1 MKHAQSLPEPSK
13 DALEHSDKLISKI
26 RGEIETNGGSISFK
40 RYMEMALYEPGLG
53 YYVAG
58 THKIGEQG
66 DFTTAPQISPLF
78 SQCIANQCAEVLH
91 TISSKKAL
99 AQHKF
104 QNRFYT
110 TKTNCHSKV
119 GGCILEFGAGS
130 GIMAT
135 EILLE
140 LERQNSLPETYYI
153 LDLSPD
159 LQQRQKQTIESSASH
174 LLHKVIWLTQLPKNF
189 SGIVLA
195 NEVLDAMPVDVFTQH
210 EDSVYEHHVIWQ
222 DEKLLEQLKPANQTN
237 PDLHHD
243 VLRLG
248 IPKDAT
254 PYTSE
259 INPHIKPWL
268 KTLTECIDKGV
279 ILLIDYGY
287 PRKEYY
293 LAERNKGTL
302 ICHYQHLVNEVPL
315 HYPGLQDITASV
327 DFTAIAEAADS
338 CDIDVA
344 GFTSQACFLANTG
357 LEDYFKQALENKPN
371 DQYALAQ
378 QIRTLT
384 LPAEMGE
391 RFKCMGL
398 TKNYP
403 HQLCGFKEFDQR
415 YRL

>member
-1 MKHAQSLPEPSK
+1 MKHAQSLPEPST
-13 DALEHSDKLISKI
+13 DALEHSNKLIAKI
-26 RGEIETNGGSISFK
+26 CNEIETNGDSISFK

-58 THKIGEQG
+58 THKIGKHG

-78 SQCIANQCAEVLH
+78 SQCIANQCAEVLK
-91 TISSKKAL
+91 TINTENPLEAW
-99 AQHKF
+99 
-104 QNRFYT
+104 
-110 TKTNCHSKV
+110 
-119 GGCILEFGAGS
+119 GCILEFGAGS

-140 LERQNSLPETYYI
+140 LEQQNCLPETYYI

-159 LQQRQKQTIESSASH
+159 LQQRQKQTIESAAPH
-174 LLHKVIWLTQLPKNF
+174 LSHKVTWLTELPQHF

-210 EDSVYEHHVIWQ
+210 KNIVYEHNIIWQ
-222 DEKLLEQLKPANQTN
+222 DEILLEQLKPANQTN
-237 PDLHHD
+237 PTLNSD

-248 IPKDAT
+248 IPKEAT

-259 INPHIKPWL
+259 INSHIEPWL
-268 KTLTECIDKGV
+268 KSLTECLNEGV
-279 ILLIDYGY
+279 VLLIDYGY

-302 ICHYQHLVNEVPL
+302 ICHYQHLVNEAPL

-327 DFTAIAEAADS
+327 DFTAVAEAADS
-338 CDIDVA
+338 CDMNVA
-344 GFTSQACFLANTG
+344 GFTSQACFLANAG
-357 LEDYFKQALENKPN
+357 LENHFKLALDNNPN
-371 DQYALAQ
+371 DQFVLAQ

-403 HQLCGFKEFDQR
+403 HQLCGFKGFDQR

>member
-1 MKHAQSLPEPSK
+1 MKHSQSLPEPSA
-13 DALEHSDKLISKI
+13 DALEHSNKLISKI
-26 RGEIETNGGSISFK
+26 RDEIETGADSTGSISFK

-58 THKIGEQG
+58 THKIGELG

-78 SQCIANQCAEVLH
+78 SRCIANQCAEVLI
-91 TISSKKAL
+91 TLNTEKPL
-99 AQHKF
+99 
-104 QNRFYT
+104 
-110 TKTNCHSKV
+110 KV
-119 GGCILEFGAGS
+119 WGCVLEFGAGS

-135 EILLE
+135 DILLE
-140 LERQNSLPETYYI
+140 LERQNCLPDTYFI

-159 LQQRQKQTIESSASH
+159 LQQRQKQTIESRAPH
-174 LLHKVIWLTQLPKNF
+174 LLHKVTWLSELPNNF
-189 SGIVLA
+189 SGVVLA

-210 EDSVYEHHVIWQ
+210 NHDVYEHHVIWQ
-222 DEKLLEQLKPANQTN
+222 EGKLIEQLKLVNSILQEQ
-237 PDLHHD
+237 

-248 IPKDAT
+248 IPEETT

-259 INPHIKPWL
+259 INTYIEPWL
-268 KTLTECIDKGV
+268 KALNDCLESGLV
-279 ILLIDYGY
+279 LLIDYGY
-287 PRKEYY
+287 PRSEYY
-293 LAERNKGTL
+293 LDERNKGTL
-302 ICHYQHLVNEVPL
+302 ICHYRHLVHEAPF

-327 DFTAIAEAADS
+327 DFTAVAEAADS
-338 CDIDVA
+338 CDLQVS
-344 GFTSQACFLANTG
+344 GFTSQACFLANSG
-357 LEDYFKQALENKPN
+357 LEDHFKLLLEDSPK

-391 RFKCMGL
+391 RFKCIGL

-403 HQLCGFKEFDQR
+403 HEISGFKEFDQR